1 MLDAPRE
8 LMRMHIEAL
17 YTRDAAGDLVSVN
30 EPAGGGPAPRFF
42 LGATDDGCMLRFRHD
57 VNVELRTELTA
68 AARAERGGLTTP
80 PAAVIYE
87 EIIRRSTP
95 ALKTSTGPAF
105 TFPARLPPARGTTLI
120 DASTA
125 HLLEPLLSAWIPDV
139 PMCQPMIVIVVDG
152 KAVSICASV
161 RITERAHEAG
171 VDTALLYRGRGY
183 AGQVVTAWANAVRGL
198 DRVPLYSTSW
208 TNTASRSIA
217 RKLALVH
224 FGNDL
229 HIT

>member
-1 MLDAPRE
+1 MLDAPRD
-8 LMRMHIEAL
+8 LMRMHIGAL
-17 YTRDAAGDLVSVN
+17 YTHDVAGDLVSVN
-30 EPAGGGPAPRFF
+30 EPAGGPAPRFF

-68 AARAERGGLTTP
+68 AARAEQGGLATP
-80 PAAVIYE
+80 PSAAIYE

-105 TFPARLPPARGTTLI
+105 TFPARLPPARDTTLI

-125 HLLEPLLSAWIPDV
+125 YLLEPLLSAWIPDV
-139 PMCQPMIVIVVDG
+139 ATCQPMIVLVADG

-161 RITERAHEAG
+161 RITDEAYEAG
-171 VDTALLYRGRGY
+171 VDTALAYRGRGY
-183 AGQVVTAWANAVRGL
+183 AGQVVTGWAGSVREL

-208 TNTASRSIA
+208 TNTASRSVA
-217 RKLALVH
+217 RKLALLH

>member
-1 MLDAPRE
+1 MLYAPRE

-68 AARAERGGLTTP
+68 AARVERGGLATP
-80 PAAVIYE
+80 PSPAIYE

-95 ALKTSTGPAF
+95 APKTSAGPAF
-105 TFPARLPPARGTTLI
+105 TFPARLPPAGDTTLI
-120 DASTA
+120 DESNAP
-125 HLLEPLLSAWIPDV
+125 LLEPLLSAWIPDV
-139 PMCQPMIVIVVDG
+139 PMCQPMLALVVDG

-161 RITERAHEAG
+161 RLTDEACEAG
-171 VDTALLYRGRGY
+171 VDTALPHRGRGY
-183 AGQVVTAWANAVRGL
+183 AAQVVSAWAKAVREL

-208 TNTASRSIA
+208 TNTASRSVA

-229 HIT
+229 HVT